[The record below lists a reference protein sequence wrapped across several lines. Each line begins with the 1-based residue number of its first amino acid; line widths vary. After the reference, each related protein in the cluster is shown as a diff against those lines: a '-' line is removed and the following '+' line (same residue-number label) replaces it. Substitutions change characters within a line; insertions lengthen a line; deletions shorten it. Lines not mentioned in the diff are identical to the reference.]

1 LGEQLF
7 PGIFAGDGLQLG
19 PIPAGTPVGL
29 LANLNLLAEN
39 MDQQPERDAQILKLI
54 DKILGDLKALGPNPT
69 DEQARQVFSNA
80 VEDLLGLSK
89 CPDLVV
95 NRGHYFGTDYLE
107 PAERNDP
114 AARAQALSDRGPGL
128 SDADKR
134 ALIEY
139 LKTF

>member
-1 LGEQLF
+1 
-7 PGIFAGDGLQLG
+7 
-19 PIPAGTPVGL
+19 L
-29 LANLNLLAEN
+29 LARTDHDLLACRAA
-39 MDQQPERDAQILKLI
+39 QFLSQSHPPLLQPPVIH
-54 DKILGDLKALGPNPT
+54 DLLGPNPT
-69 DEQARQVFSNA
+69 DDQARQVFSNS
-80 VEDLLGLSK
+80 VDDLLGLSK

-114 AARAQALSDRGPGL
+114 AARAQALNDRGPGL

-134 ALIEY
+134 ALIEF